1 MNPKYEGTGCHGLQL
16 DVTGR
21 RDFRSVDFG
30 IHLLAALQE
39 LHPKRFSINENRMA
53 RLAGQTW
60 VREMIVKGE
69 KPEAILQR
77 IEKDAEAFREL
88 RQKYL
93 LYQ

>member
-1 MNPKYEGTGCHGLQL
+1 LQL
-16 DVTGR
+16 DVTSPYA
-21 RDFRSVDFG
+21 FRSVDFG
-30 IHLLAALQE
+30 IHLLTALQE
-39 LHPKRFSINENRMA
+39 LYPKRFTINESRMA

-77 IEKDAEAFREL
+77 LEKDAEAFRQK

-93 LYQ
+93 LYK